1 MNLYSIDSGFFKLD
15 GGAMFGV
22 VPKSFWQKSIPADD
36 LNLCSW
42 AMRCLLIEDE
52 NRLILI
58 DTGMGDKQDAKW
70 QGYYYR
76 HGEGDLIQSIR
87 AKGFHENEVTD
98 VILSHLHFDHC
109 GGAVKWNSD
118 RTKFEM
124 TFPNAKYWT
133 HSEHF
138 NSAIQPNPREK
149 ATFFKE
155 NILPIQEANQLFF
168 IDTFEQNPFKNIEI
182 LTADGHT
189 EKMLMPKIHF
199 HNHEVLFIADTIP
212 SHAHIPVPY
221 VMGYD
226 IRPLQTMT
234 EKQDLLSKAADNEWI
249 IFFDHDPFYDCAT
262 VQKTEKGF
270 AIQEKGKLT
279 DILN

>member
-1 MNLYSIDSGFFKLD
+1 MILHSIDSGYFKLD

-22 VPKSFWQKSIPADD
+22 VPKTFWHKLNPADGN
-36 LNLCSW
+36 NLCSW
-42 AMRCLLIEDE
+42 AMRCLLIEDDKK
-52 NRLILI
+52 LILV
-58 DTGMGDKQDAKW
+58 DTGMGNKQDSKW

-76 HGEGDLIQSIR
+76 HGEGDLVNSIR
-87 AKGFHENEVTD
+87 AKGYSENDVTD

-109 GGAVKWNSD
+109 GGAVKWKDD

-138 NSAIQPNPREK
+138 ESAINPNPREK
-149 ATFFKE
+149 ATFFKD

-168 IDTFEQNPFKNIEI
+168 VDKVVKKPFQNIEF
-182 LTADGHT
+182 LLADGHT
-189 EKMLMPKIHF
+189 EKMLMPKISYQ
-199 HNHEVLFIADTIP
+199 NKEIIFIADTIP

-226 IRPLQTMT
+226 IQPLKTME
-234 EKQDLLSKAADNEWI
+234 EKTNLLSQASEKEWV
-249 IFFDHDPFYDCAT
+249 IFFDHDPLYDCAT
-262 VQKTEKGF
+262 VQRTEKGF
-270 AIQEKGKLT
+270 FMKDCGNLK
-279 DILN
+279 DFF